1 MEFTLFLKVL
11 QRKNY
16 LVMED
21 IKLLAFVILTLY
33 FWFETD
39 VVFEYAALIGVNL
52 RKNYE
57 EYKEKYPIEISYPEY
72 LSIKKNTFLFKLLGC
87 SICFSVWLNLILGFN
102 VGFSLVGVNIILT
115 WVIYFSLVKL
125 IKFLNR

>member
-21 IKLLAFVILTLY
+21 IKLLAFVVLILY
-33 FWFETD
+33 IAYNTD
-39 VVFEYAALIGVNL
+39 APLFYADLFKKDL

-57 EYKEKYPIEISYPEY
+57 EYKDRFPIDINFLEY
-72 LSIKKNTFLFKLLGC
+72 INIKNNNFFSHLLACSLCTGFWLAAFLSFK
-87 SICFSVWLNLILGFN
+87 
-102 VGFSLVGVNIILT
+102 VGFSLLALNVLGV
-115 WVIYFSLVKL
+115 WCIYYGIVKL
-125 IKFLNR
+125 IKYFNS